1 MEGAESMSE
10 KQKLYLIELKRHKQ
24 KIHFLRTFLFLG
36 FLILWEIAG
45 RVGFINTFFFSTPC
59 KMTLT
64 FLDLCKN
71 GSLFSHIGYTFFET
85 IISFFLVTIL
95 SILISIWLWNCK
107 TASDVSEPFWVIL
120 NALPKS
126 ALAPLFIV
134 WLGTG
139 MKTIIVAGISVTI
152 FGSIIN
158 IYNGFKQVDQDRI
171 KLIYT
176 LGGSKKDVLTKII
189 LPQNI
194 PNIISNMK
202 VNIGLSL
209 VGVIIGEFLAARR
222 GLGYLIIYG
231 SQVFQLDMVL
241 MSIMLLCIM
250 AVIFYGL
257 IHLLEK
263 KITNNLTK

>member
-1 MEGAESMSE
+1 MSE
-10 KQKLYLIELKRHKQ
+10 QQTLYLLELKHNKQ
-24 KIHFLRTFLFLG
+24 LIHILRAFLFIG
-36 FLILWEIAG
+36 FLVLWEVSG
-45 RVGFINTFFFSTPC
+45 RLGLINTFFFSSPWRI
-59 KMTLT
+59 TLT
-64 FLDLCKN
+64 FCDLLKN
-71 GSLFSHIGYTFFET
+71 GNLLSHIGYTLLET
-85 IISFFLVTIL
+85 IISFLLVTGF
-95 SILISIWLWNCK
+95 SILTSIVLWSCK
-107 TASDVSEPFWVIL
+107 TASDVSEPFLVIL

-158 IYNGFKQVDQDRI
+158 IYNGFKQVEQDKI

-176 LGGSKKDVLTKII
+176 LGGNKKDVLIKIV

-241 MSIMLLCIM
+241 MSIMLLCII
-250 AVIFYGL
+250 AITFYGF
-257 IHLLEK
+257 IHLLER
-263 KITNNLTK
+263 KICNSPLSNE

>member
-1 MEGAESMSE
+1 MSE
-10 KQKLYLIELKRHKQ
+10 QQKLYLIDLQHHKQ
-24 KIHFLRTFLFLG
+24 LIRFLRAFILVG
-36 FLILWEIAG
+36 FLILWEISG
-45 RVGFINTFFFSTPC
+45 RLGWINTFFFSSPAQIS
-59 KMTLT
+59 LT
-64 FLDLCKN
+64 FWDLLKN
-71 GSLFSHIGYTFFET
+71 DNLLFHIGYTLMET
-85 IISFFLVTIL
+85 MVSFLLVTAL
-95 SILISIWLWNCK
+95 SILTSIWLWSCK

-139 MKTIIVAGISVTI
+139 IKTIIVAGISVTI

-158 IYNGFKQVDQDRI
+158 IYNGFKQVEEDRI

-176 LGGSKKDVLTKII
+176 LGGNKKDVLTKII

-194 PNIISNMK
+194 PNIVSNMK

-241 MSIMLLCIM
+241 MSIMLLCII
-250 AVIFYGL
+250 AIIFYGL

-263 KITNNLTK
+263 KYAR

>member
-1 MEGAESMSE
+1 MSE
-10 KQKLYLIELKRHKQ
+10 QQSLYLKRLKTHKRFV
-24 KIHFLRTFLFLG
+24 IFLRSFFLIG
-36 FLILWEIAG
+36 FLVLWEFAG
-45 RVGFINTFFFSTPC
+45 RKGWINTFFFSSPSR
-59 KMTLT
+59 MFQT
-64 FLDLCKN
+64 FLELCQN
-71 GSLFSHIGYTFFET
+71 GSLFYHIGFTLLETFL
-85 IISFFLVTIL
+85 SFLLVTLL
-95 SILISIWLWNCK
+95 SILTAIWLWNCK
-107 TASDVSEPFWVIL
+107 TASDVSEPFWIIL
-120 NALPKS
+120 NSLPKS

-139 MKTIIVAGISVTI
+139 IKTIVVAGMSVAI

-158 IYNGFKQVDQDRI
+158 IYNGFQLVDQDKI

-176 LGGSKKDVLTKII
+176 LGGTKKDVLFKIV

-231 SQVFQLDMVL
+231 SQVFKLDMVL
-241 MSIMLLCIM
+241 MSIMILCIF
-250 AVIFYGL
+250 AIVFYGL

-263 KITNNLTK
+263 KYAR

>member
-1 MEGAESMSE
+1 MSE
-10 KQKLYLIELKRHKQ
+10 QQSLYLKGLQSHKRL
-24 KIHFLRTFLFLG
+24 ICFLRAFILIG
-36 FLILWEIAG
+36 FLVLWEVSG
-45 RVGFINTFFFSTPC
+45 RLGWINTFFFSSPW
-59 KMTLT
+59 KMTVT
-64 FLDLCKN
+64 FLDLCQN
-71 GSLFSHIGYTFFET
+71 GSLFYHIGCTLLET
-85 IISFFLVTIL
+85 MISFLLVTLL
-95 SILISIWLWNCK
+95 SILTAIWLWNCK

-120 NALPKS
+120 NSLPKS

-139 MKTIIVAGISVTI
+139 MKTIIVAGISVAI

-158 IYNGFKQVDQDRI
+158 IYNGFKQVEQDKI

-176 LGGSKKDVLTKII
+176 LGGNKKDVLTKIV

-241 MSIMLLCIM
+241 MSIMLLCMI
-250 AVIFYGL
+250 AIIFYVL
-257 IHLLEK
+257 IHLIEK
-263 KITNNLTK
+263 KYAL